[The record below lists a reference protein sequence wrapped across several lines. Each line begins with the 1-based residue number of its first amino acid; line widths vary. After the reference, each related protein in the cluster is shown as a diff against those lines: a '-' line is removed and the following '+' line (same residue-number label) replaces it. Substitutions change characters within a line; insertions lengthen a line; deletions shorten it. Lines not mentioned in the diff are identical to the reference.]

1 MYILGIETSCD
12 ETAVAILREGKEI
25 LSNVVSS
32 QYLHSRYG
40 GVIPEVASR
49 AHIKHLVPIVEAAR
63 EIAGVSFSD
72 IGLIAVTYGPGLI
85 GSLLVGLSF
94 AKGLS
99 LSLDKPFIGVNHI
112 EGHIFA
118 ALLSYPEIKPPFL
131 SLVISGGHTELYFVE
146 DIGQYK
152 LLGMTLDDACG
163 EAFDKV
169 GKVLGF
175 PYPAGFKIEEL
186 AKKGKRTV
194 KFPIPQLA
202 GANFSFS
209 GLKTAVLYFLRKN
222 IDYPKEDIAHSFQEV
237 VFDFLEEKITFAVK
251 ECSLRVV
258 TVSGGVAA
266 NKRLRERLEQLQ
278 RREKIKFYIP
288 PLPLCTDNAAMIA
301 ACGYERF
308 KKFGPSKLDLPAK
321 ANEILGE
328 SEIYQEV

>member
-12 ETAVAILREGKEI
+12 ETCAAVLRDGREI

-49 AHIKHLVPIVEAAR
+49 AHIKHLVPITETALAVAGIGFS
-63 EIAGVSFSD
+63 EID
-72 IGLIAVTYGPGLI
+72 LITATYGPGLI

-99 LSLDKPFIGVNHI
+99 LSLNKPFVGVNHI

-118 ALLSYPEIKPPFL
+118 SLLAYPEIKPPFL
-131 SLVISGGHTELYFVE
+131 SLIISGGHTEIYLVKE
-146 DIGQYK
+146 IGQYH

-169 GKVLGF
+169 GKLLGF
-175 PYPAGFKIEEL
+175 PYPAGFKIEEI
-186 AKKGKRTV
+186 AREGKRSIN
-194 KFPIPQLA
+194 FPIPKVN

-209 GLKTAVLYFLRKN
+209 GLKTAVLYFLKDN
-222 IDYPKEDIAHSFQEV
+222 PHYPKEDIAHSFQEV
-237 VFDFLEEKITFAVK
+237 VFDFLEEKIVFAVQ
-251 ECSLRVV
+251 EVSLRLM

-266 NKRLRERLEQLQ
+266 NSRLRARLAQLG
-278 RREKIKFYIP
+278 RRKGIRFYIP
-288 PLPLCTDNAAMIA
+288 PLSLCTDNAAMIA

-308 KKFGPSKLDLPAK
+308 KRFGSSPLDLPAK
-321 ANEILGE
+321 ANEILT
-328 SEIYQEV
+328 